1 MAVHLGDEEGFSA
14 AAAVAVA
21 VVVAA
26 GVEVV
31 VMARACV
38 GDGEERTG

>member
-1 MAVHLGDEEGFSA
+1 MV
-14 AAAVAVA
+14 AVAVGAGVA

-31 VMARACV
+31 AEGV
-38 GDGEERTG
+38 GDAMMVV